1 MVAAVPPSIVSAGS
15 LTPSPGAVV
24 TAEGKTSVHLLSGD
38 KNVVC
43 WLLLSLSSLEQ
54 TRKNVLCYLS
64 LTLVLICDDDI
75 FRRQNASLPSF
86 IEWCLLNDFC

>member
-1 MVAAVPPSIVSAGS
+1 MGMVSQRLNI
-15 LTPSPGAVV
+15 
-24 TAEGKTSVHLLSGD
+24 
-38 KNVVC
+38 
-43 WLLLSLSSLEQ
+43 
-54 TRKNVLCYLS
+54 CYLS